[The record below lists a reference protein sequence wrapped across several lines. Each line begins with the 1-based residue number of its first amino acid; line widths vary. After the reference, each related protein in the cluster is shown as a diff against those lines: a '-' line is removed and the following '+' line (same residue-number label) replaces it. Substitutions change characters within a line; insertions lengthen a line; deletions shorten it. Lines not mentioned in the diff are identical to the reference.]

1 MKSTGDGTWTWKAD
15 LMGFDNPLPDMTS
28 AALIERYWSAIR
40 SIQCPILEIRGAES
54 DLVSDEA
61 IERMK
66 RLGNKV
72 SSIDVSRA
80 GHVVMVDQPEA
91 FIEAIR
97 GFIDL

>member
-1 MKSTGDGTWTWKAD
+1 
-15 LMGFDNPLPDMTS
+15 MTS
-28 AALIERYWSAIR
+28 AAIIERYWSAIR

-54 DLVSDEA
+54 GLVSDET

-66 RLGNKV
+66 RLGTKV
-72 SSIDVSRA
+72 SSVDVSSA

-97 GFIDL
+97 GFISL